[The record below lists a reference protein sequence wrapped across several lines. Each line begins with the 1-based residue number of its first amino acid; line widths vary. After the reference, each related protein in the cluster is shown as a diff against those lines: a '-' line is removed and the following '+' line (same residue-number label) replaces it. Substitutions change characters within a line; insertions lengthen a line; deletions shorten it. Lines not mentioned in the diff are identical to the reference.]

1 MFDNELKAF
10 CDNMELVSIHSETSD
25 YGSFTV
31 GYIEGYN
38 EEHYILALISPYGRY
53 DGFLVK
59 ERKSIVSVEHG
70 GKYESKIERLAS
82 YYHTEHESLDLSD
95 DDLRLSM
102 LNFASERNYIVA
114 IELNDGGYQDCI
126 GYVKSVETESD
137 DKSCTISLIDEYGE
151 NDGEAVLL
159 IDDITELSVNT
170 EDEIRLKILHES

>member
-10 CDNMELVSIHSETSD
+10 YDNRELVSIHSDTSD
-25 YGSFTV
+25 YGSFAV
-31 GYIEGYN
+31 GYIVGYN

-53 DGFLVK
+53 DGFVVR

-70 GKYESKIERLAS
+70 GKYENKIKRLAA
-82 YYHTEHESLDLSD
+82 YYKTKHEELDLSED
-95 DDLRLSM
+95 NLYLSM
-102 LNFASERNYIVA
+102 LNFANERNYIVA

-126 GYVKSVETESD
+126 GYVKSIDAESG
-137 DKSCTISLIDEYGE
+137 DKSCIISLLDEYGE